1 VEEDGHE
8 FAFGEGGAE
17 DFGQLVETAGQGSAD
32 TGARISNELLM
43 DGFQFG
49 PERRA

>member
-17 DFGQLVETAGQGSAD
+17 DFGQFVETAGQGSAD
-32 TGARISNELLM
+32 PGARIANELLVN
-43 DGFQFG
+43 GFQFG
-49 PERRA
+49 PERWA